1 MNSYADHAKRSM
13 GKFPKGDNML
23 MDNMRAFEILG
34 LEPQNGKLTTEQI
47 ARVMRIR
54 FKSSSGPKPMTAVN
68 NRRKCVGL
76 RSQTSASFSIGKSSI

>member
-23 MDNMRAFEILG
+23 MDNMKAFEILG

-47 ARVMRIR
+47 AKV
-54 FKSSSGPKPMTAVN
+54 K
-68 NRRKCVGL
+68 GL
-76 RSQTSASFSIGKSSI
+76 GCLKDKRYDNIFNFPNVIHLCNGNSHITERL